1 MIVKSDSCSY
11 KLLSLKLANFV
22 NYSVIIQMTVTY
34 NYIQFM
40 ELIPE
45 YNLYDYWDICCK
57 TTTINGNTQT
67 VNLKKLPRFFSCFWF
82 IRKEIWAHSREICS
96 SKLSWQSVV
105 TPRSYSILLLQI
117 IYPLLFATET
127 AYMLSIKW
135 ILWLYAFTHLSWNYW
150 KLVFA
155 HFWKEC
161 IASATVLPAVYR
173 VYHLRN

>member
-34 NYIQFM
+34 NYIQSM

-57 TTTINGNTQT
+57 TATINGNTQT

-82 IRKEIWAHSREICS
+82 KKKRNMGTESRNMLTKIKLLVCCDAKKLFYITITNNIPIVICY
-96 SKLSWQSVV
+96 WNC
-105 TPRSYSILLLQI
+105 
-117 IYPLLFATET
+117 
-127 AYMLSIKW
+127 
-135 ILWLYAFTHLSWNYW
+135 LYAKH
-150 KLVFA
+150 
-155 HFWKEC
+155 
-161 IASATVLPAVYR
+161 
-173 VYHLRN
+173 